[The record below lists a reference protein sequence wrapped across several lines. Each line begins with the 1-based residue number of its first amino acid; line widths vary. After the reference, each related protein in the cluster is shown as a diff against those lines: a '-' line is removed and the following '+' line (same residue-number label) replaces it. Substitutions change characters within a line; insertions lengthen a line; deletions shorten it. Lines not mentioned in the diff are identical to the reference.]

1 MNRRTG
7 EEMAAWID
15 RHGLTRQG
23 AADALGV
30 SRSQVQRYLVG
41 TVPPAVARTMSVYD
55 EAPKTMASASG
66 VRSGLESHL
75 RTPALRFTERTRE

>member
-1 MNRRTG
+1 MNRKTG
-7 EEMAAWID
+7 AEMAAWIE

-41 TVPPAVARTMSVYD
+41 SVPPSVARTMAVYD
-55 EAPKTMASASG
+55 EAPAAMQVASG
-66 VRSGLESHL
+66 VRSALDFDV
-75 RTPALRFTERTRE
+75 RKPA